1 MCVLKTRLSPL
12 RHLFKIF
19 CLLEPSGLLKVTPL
33 ILVRITLLFLLN
45 MLSMEVTSL
54 EIYITTHQAGMPSTI
69 IASIEEEKLAG
80 KRR

>member
-1 MCVLKTRLSPL
+1 
-12 RHLFKIF
+12 
-19 CLLEPSGLLKVTPL
+19 
-33 ILVRITLLFLLN
+33 
-45 MLSMEVTSL
+45 MEVTSL